1 SDNDE
6 CETMNGNKTM
16 EGLLKDTLCS
26 RLCIFNLAIPGCLV
40 ARNLD
45 DDSDYDNSD
54 ASFVRWLGR
63 YDNNNGIE
71 SNRNRRM
78 EERETIAQNEVT
90 SGSDVRETESR
101 SSYENVSTPATLNYS
116 ISTMTNSLYGDHEF
130 EVENLG
136 LRDNNAY
143 ADLLEHRSNFLNEEE
158 E

>member
-1 SDNDE
+1 MSP
-6 CETMNGNKTM
+6 KHQ
-16 EGLLKDTLCS
+16 
-26 RLCIFNLAIPGCLV
+26 
-40 ARNLD
+40 D
-45 DDSDYDNSD
+45 DDSDSDNSD

-116 ISTMTNSLYGDHEF
+116 ISSMTNSLYGDHEF

-143 ADLLEHRSNFLNEEE
+143 ADLLEHRSNFLNEGEE
-158 E
+158 